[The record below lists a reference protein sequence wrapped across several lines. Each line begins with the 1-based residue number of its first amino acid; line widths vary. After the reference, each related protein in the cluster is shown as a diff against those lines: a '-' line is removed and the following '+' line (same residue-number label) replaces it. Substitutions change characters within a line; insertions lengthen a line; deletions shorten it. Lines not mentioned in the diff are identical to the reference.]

1 VVLKVNVRG
10 SWGQGRKFSSGLI
23 RDYGGIDTDDI
34 ESGVRHILAQ
44 GYIDPKRVAIWGSSY
59 GGLMTLMSLF
69 KKPGLYAAGIA
80 GAPATNVAHAYPS
93 QMWVMGEPKGDDFP
107 ERYERQSALYQTQGL
122 ADPLML
128 IHGTRD
134 VVVLYSDTIALT
146 ERLMGQGKK
155 FELVTLPGGN
165 HSWATDSPDQ
175 TRFAYQ
181 KMLDF
186 FDEHLKP
193 AAGDKE

>member
-1 VVLKVNVRG
+1 
-10 SWGQGRKFSSGLI
+10 
-23 RDYGGIDTDDI
+23 
-34 ESGVRHILAQ
+34 
-44 GYIDPKRVAIWGSSY
+44 
-59 GGLMTLMSLF
+59 
-69 KKPGLYAAGIA
+69 
-80 GAPATNVAHAYPS
+80 
-93 QMWVMGEPKGDDFP
+93 MGEPKGDDFP

-134 VVVLYSDTIALT
+134 VVVLYSDTIALI
-146 ERLMGQGKK
+146 ERLIAQDKK